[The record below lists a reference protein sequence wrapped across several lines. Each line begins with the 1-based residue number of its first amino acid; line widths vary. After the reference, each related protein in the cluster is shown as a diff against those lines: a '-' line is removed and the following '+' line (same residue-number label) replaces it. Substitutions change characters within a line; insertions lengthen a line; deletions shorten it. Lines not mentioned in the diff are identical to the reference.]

1 MKIDSPNPNAG
12 QLSGVPAPQDRV
24 ELTKASLTQQTEK
37 IAAAKG
43 EGQES
48 RAAAAG
54 AATDSAQIS
63 GLSQLL
69 RTQNDDT
76 PERAAYLSRLEQQV
90 ALGEYNPNP
99 ADIAR
104 SIVDDLLKP

>member
-48 RAAAAG
+48 RAAAA

-90 ALGEYNPNP
+90 ALDAYKPNP

-104 SIVDDLLKP
+104 AMVDDLLKP

>member
-1 MKIDSPNPNAG
+1 MKIDSPNPNIG

-24 ELTKASLTQQTEK
+24 ELSRTGQTQETEK
-37 IAAAKG
+37 TGAAGGDGAR
-43 EGQES
+43 S

-54 AATDSAQIS
+54 AGTDSAQIS
-63 GLSQLL
+63 NLGQHL
-69 RTQNDDT
+69 RMQTEDT
-76 PERAAYLSRLEQQV
+76 PERTAHLARLEAQV
-90 ALGEYNPNP
+90 QAGDYNPAP

>member
-24 ELTKASLTQQTEK
+24 ELSQASQTQQTEK
-37 IAAAKG
+37 LAASKG

-48 RAAAAG
+48 RAAAA
-54 AATDSAQIS
+54 DSAQIS
-63 GLSQLL
+63 SLSQLL

-90 ALGEYNPNP
+90 ALDEYKPNP
-99 ADIAR
+99 ADVAR
-104 SIVDDLLKP
+104 AMVDDLLKP